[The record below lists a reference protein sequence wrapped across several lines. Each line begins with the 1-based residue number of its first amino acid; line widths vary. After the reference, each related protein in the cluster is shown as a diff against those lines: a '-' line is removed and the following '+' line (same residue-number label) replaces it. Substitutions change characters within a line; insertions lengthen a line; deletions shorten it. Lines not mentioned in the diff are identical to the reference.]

1 MRTHCSHVAD
11 LLPRL
16 LPYLM
21 RRLVRRLVPCLALC
35 LEPFIPTHRIDPHT
49 VGEDRVMGA
58 HHVAEEDL
66 QPPPAHG
73 GQRRRGARRGR
84 KGRRRRGGRVTV
96 CCSITTTTTTVNT
109 AARDC
114 YGRPVHPVNVGACP
128 GQWDKRRA
136 VVVMAVALKTVTAA
150 VTRQQLMKRGQGGTT
165 RREREHQAPT
175 LSVRVVRACC
185 CRREG
190 CVNQCHQS
198 VGGHDQA
205 RTVVGCVEL
214 LLHVEPSHA
223 ALGVGRPKQPDDQRI
238 CVHVSKNAPRR
249 GSIEVARETL

>member
-1 MRTHCSHVAD
+1 M
-11 LLPRL
+11 
-16 LPYLM
+16 
-21 RRLVRRLVPCLALC
+21 
-35 LEPFIPTHRIDPHT
+35 
-49 VGEDRVMGA
+49 
-58 HHVAEEDL
+58 
-66 QPPPAHG
+66 
-73 GQRRRGARRGR
+73 
-84 KGRRRRGGRVTV
+84 
-96 CCSITTTTTTVNT
+96 CCSIITTTTTVNT

-190 CVNQCHQS
+190 CVNQ
-198 VGGHDQA
+198 
-205 RTVVGCVEL
+205 
-214 LLHVEPSHA
+214 
-223 ALGVGRPKQPDDQRI
+223 
-238 CVHVSKNAPRR
+238 
-249 GSIEVARETL
+249 